1 MRYDNNKI
9 LQDENGNRYL
19 NRTRYPVVPIK
30 DTDVL
35 INAKYGMSYM
45 NLAYQYYGKTELW
58 WIISRANDKVN
69 GSVFR
74 TIGSQIRVPIVIG
87 EVITEFERLNK

>member
-1 MRYDNNKI
+1 
-9 LQDENGNRYL
+9 
-19 NRTRYPVVPIK
+19 
-30 DTDVL
+30 
-35 INAKYGMSYM
+35 MSYM

-69 GSVFR
+69 GSVFP
-74 TIGSQIRVPIVIG
+74 TIGSQIRVPIEIG